1 MIKIDELEKLYLTS
15 ASSLNVPELV
25 KPSIT
30 ISDIALLRSLPPP
43 PPPPLS
49 PPPPSSSSGK
59 EDDQTLQLFYAQL
72 NGNQLDPMISTV
84 EIEKT
89 SMGTRSE
96 SHHHHHKDK
105 KTVDTKKK
113 THPTQS

>member
-15 ASSLNVPELV
+15 VSSSNVIEPV

-43 PPPPLS
+43 PPPPVS
-49 PPPPSSSSGK
+49 PPPPVN

-72 NGNQLDPMISTV
+72 NGNQSSTG
-84 EIEKT
+84 EIEKP
-89 SMGTRSE
+89 SMGIKSE
-96 SHHHHHKDK
+96 SHHHHHHHHRDK
-105 KTVDTKKK
+105 KMVEKN
-113 THPTQS
+113 